1 MIKRRDFLKKSGMI
15 AMAAA
20 FPGIVNAEVKAA
32 DEGAV
37 LNKNKIKVNNQW
49 DVIVV
54 GGGPA
59 GCAAATAA
67 AREGAKVLIIESTGA
82 LGGMGTSG
90 LLNAWCPFTDKEKII
105 YKGLAEKIFR
115 ESMKGVSHEP
125 ENKLDWVSINPEYL
139 MSIYDRMV
147 TESGAKVLF
156 FSRLAAVEMSSDDT
170 IDAIIVSNKAGLV
183 AFKGKVYIDATGDG
197 DLAAWSGASF
207 KRGYDEEGSVQM
219 SSLCFSF
226 ANIDSYDYINGPTL
240 YVWKDESTPLYK
252 AVRSGKYPLVDT
264 HFCNNLV
271 GPDVIQCNAGHMTVD
286 TTDPWAI
293 SEAMILGRQKAVQY
307 LKAMKDVRPSTFSN
321 AFVVKTASLLGVRDS
336 RRIEGDY
343 IFTVEDWRQRKS
355 FEDEIGRNCYYID
368 VHSGKHKPEHYKK
381 GESHGIPYRCL
392 TPKGIKNLLTA
403 GRCISTDEQ
412 AFGSTRV
419 MPCCLVTGE
428 AAGMAAAHA
437 IKQTRNDVHKIDTSY
452 LRKRLKEEGQLIL

>member
-1 MIKRRDFLKKSGMI
+1 MTNRRNFVKQAAAVM
-15 AMAAA
+15 AMAAM
-20 FPGIVNAEVKAA
+20 PGVIQSASEEREK
-32 DEGAV
+32 G
-37 LNKNKIKVNNQW
+37 LTLKRSQIKVDDQW
-49 DVIVV
+49 DVIIV

-59 GCAAATAA
+59 GCTAAIAA
-67 AREGAKVLIIESTGA
+67 AREGAKTLLIEAMGQ
-82 LGGMGTSG
+82 LGGMGTAG
-90 LLNAWCPFTDKEKII
+90 MVPAWCPFSDGEKII

-307 LKAMKDVRPSTFSN
+307 LEAMKDVRPSTFSN

-368 VHSGKHKPEHYKK
+368 VHSGNINLSIIKK
-381 GESHGIPYRCL
+381 VNL
-392 TPKGIKNLLTA
+392 TVFRT
-403 GRCISTDEQ
+403 
-412 AFGSTRV
+412 V
-419 MPCCLVTGE
+419 V
-428 AAGMAAAHA
+428 
-437 IKQTRNDVHKIDTSY
+437 
-452 LRKRLKEEGQLIL
+452 